1 MKHFESFSKHILFK
15 NKQSK
20 LTLYYIKHI
29 ITIIILPIFLFNAAF
44 ITLFLNSYINNLNG
58 QVRSVAEKNANILD
72 NVFHNVDTYY
82 KTSISNNS
90 IYLLLN
96 NSFNVNNLYGSQPP
110 VSIASNAAYTLNNY
124 LNCIDSVF
132 LYSEKSDYIYG
143 LLGQTSKK
151 FEGFDDKSWY
161 DEYLKNNRSDYI
173 SSVEYNGIP
182 YLTFCYNLNNISSE
196 NHGILVIR
204 ISQEELLQRMKL
216 VNDNTNTLKLCAD
229 DTGNELI
236 NYNSESSK
244 SGIEYT
250 VPLENT
256 NATLTYSA
264 LYESTPGQLF
274 GKFTLIILFA
284 LISFILA
291 ILLALAFSSKQY
303 KSIIS
308 VISEIED
315 PYISDKTEAKKLY
328 SLIEQTD
335 TSHTMNNYEN
345 MLLNKITHLKKAQ
358 LVALQTQINPHFL
371 YNTLCMI
378 SASIMANH
386 EEDTDAVNMIEL
398 LSVVLRY
405 TLKTEK
411 YIVPIGSEIRVL
423 KSYIEI
429 LKLRLNNAFD
439 VSWNVSESVTSRCT
453 LKSLLQPVIENAV
466 EHGIQPLFCSRQ
478 GEITVNIYE
487 ENDILYLNVT
497 DNGVGI
503 DAENLEKINNDLN
516 SDSIFTDNNIGLK
529 NVVSRIK
536 LLFGDT
542 AGFIIESEGLG
553 TSVTIYHPIIKD

>member
-29 ITIIILPIFLFNAAF
+29 VTIIILPIFLFNVAF
-44 ITLFLNSYINNLNG
+44 ITLFLNSYNNNLNG

-72 NVFHNVDTYY
+72 NVFYNVDTYY

-96 NSFNVNNLYGSQPP
+96 NSFNVNNLYGSHTP
-110 VSIASNAAYTLNNY
+110 VDTASSSATTLNNY

-151 FEGFDDKSWY
+151 LEAFEDKTWY
-161 DEYLKNNRSDYI
+161 DEYLKNNKSDYI
-173 SSVEYNGIP
+173 SSVEYNGAP
-182 YLTFCYNLNNISSE
+182 YLTFCYNLNNTASG
-196 NHGILVIR
+196 NHGILVIK
-204 ISQEELLQRMKL
+204 ISQEVLLQRMKL
-216 VNDNTNTLKLCAD
+216 VNENTNSLKLYAN

-236 NYNSESSK
+236 SYNPENSEK
-244 SGIEYT
+244 GIEYS

-256 NATLTYSA
+256 NATLTYSV

-284 LISFILA
+284 LISFILT

-315 PYISDKTEAKKLY
+315 PYISDKSEAKKLY

-335 TSHTMNNYEN
+335 NSPTMNNYEN

-378 SASIMANH
+378 STSIMANH

-411 YIVPIGSEIRVL
+411 YIVPIDSEIRVL

-429 LKLRLNNAFD
+429 LKLRLDNAFD
-439 VSWNVSESVTSRCT
+439 VTWNVSESVTSRCT

-466 EHGIQPLFCSRQ
+466 EHGIQPLFGSRR
-478 GEITVNIYE
+478 GEIWVNIYE

-503 DAENLEKINNDLN
+503 DAENLEKINSDLN

-542 AGFIIESEGLG
+542 AGFIIESEEIG
-553 TSVTIYHPIIKD
+553 TSVTIYHPIIRD